1 MGENMIAIPVARR
14 DGGVLK
20 NVNLFTKAKLI
31 ALVNDKDEIVEVMEN
46 SHTSGKTLAQDLI
59 AMGVK
64 TLLTNHM
71 GQTPYQ
77 LLTAAG
83 VAILFR
89 PGSTETGELLQLLR
103 SNALEP
109 MTADMVHSSKH
120 QHHAGDNHSCDCGS

>member
-1 MGENMIAIPVARR
+1 MIAIPVARR

-20 NVNLFTKAKLI
+20 NVNLFTKARLI
-31 ALVNDKDEIVEVMEN
+31 ALFNEQDELVEVLEN
-46 SHTSGKTLAQDLI
+46 SQTSGKTLALELI
-59 AMGVK
+59 EMGVK
-64 TLLTNHM
+64 TLITNHM

-83 VAILFR
+83 VTILFR

-103 SNALEP
+103 SNALDP